1 MGHLFLLLHIPRTPQ
16 QLLLP
21 EVILCGSDFYQRQKY
36 TVSNGSM
43 GWIEE
48 KMGARGKME
57 SGALYLRRLRLED
70 GAVDELEGG
79 GTGCSSR

>member
-1 MGHLFLLLHIPRTPQ
+1 
-16 QLLLP
+16 
-21 EVILCGSDFYQRQKY
+21 
-36 TVSNGSM
+36 M

>member
-1 MGHLFLLLHIPRTPQ
+1 MGHLFLLLYIPRTPQ

-43 GWIEE
+43 GWSEE
-48 KMGARGKME
+48 KNGGEGIDGSMG
-57 SGALYLRRLRLED
+57 LYLLRLRLED
-70 GAVDELEGG
+70 GAVDEL
-79 GTGCSSR
+79 